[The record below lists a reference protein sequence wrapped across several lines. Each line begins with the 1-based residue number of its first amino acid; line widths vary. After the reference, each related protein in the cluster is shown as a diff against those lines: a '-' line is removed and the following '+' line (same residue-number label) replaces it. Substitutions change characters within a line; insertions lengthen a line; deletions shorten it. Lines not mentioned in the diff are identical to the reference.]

1 MDIASTAT
9 ALIIAFTGAT
19 GNMNNQVRDSVRD
32 VMREVPNVRLVSGS
46 VQIETHN
53 IINKIYYLSY
63 VHKKQPLPVKE
74 AVVCIMADRCG
85 QKSELESLS
94 LYPPDHSGLLY

>member
-32 VMREVPNVRLVSGS
+32 VMNETPIVRLVSGS
-46 VQIETHN
+46 AQTKLRIDG
-53 IINKIYYLSY
+53 LAAPF
-63 VHKKQPLPVKE
+63 Q
-74 AVVCIMADRCG
+74 AADIAAIG
-85 QKSELESLS
+85 QKISEKTGCKFDGISAVRQANTQ
-94 LYPPDHSGLLY
+94 GLDFTCPRR